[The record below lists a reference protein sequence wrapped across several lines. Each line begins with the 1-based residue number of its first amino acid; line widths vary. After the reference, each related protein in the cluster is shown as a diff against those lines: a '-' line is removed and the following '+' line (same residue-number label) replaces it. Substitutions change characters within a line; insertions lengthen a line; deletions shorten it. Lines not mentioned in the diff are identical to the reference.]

1 MTGPLPLS
9 GRQPRAVRSALEVL
23 EAIVVAGQGV
33 TAKEIS
39 ESVGLPQATTY
50 RILNLLVAEEYL
62 VRLPDLSGFALGRR
76 ASRLALPVPATPS
89 TAARAVVAHM
99 RRQTR
104 WAVHLAWLTSGRI
117 TPADVDP
124 DHPGP
129 DTDLL
134 ARYPYAF
141 ALGRLLLAEHADWRV
156 LVRDL
161 RALTARTVTS
171 ESELDTVLKAV
182 ARDGIARQCGE
193 VREDRGCIAL
203 PVRAPD
209 DGRLVAGLALA
220 GPAARVAEPN
230 TELIAVAREHADRLA
245 PLLA

>member
-1 MTGPLPLS
+1 MTGSLPLS

-23 EAIVVAGQGV
+23 ESVVVAGPGV

-99 RRQTR
+99 RTQTR
-104 WAVHLAWLTSGRI
+104 WAVHLAWLTSARI
-117 TPADVDP
+117 TLADVDP
-124 DHPGP
+124 DHAAP

-134 ARYPYAF
+134 ARHPYAF
-141 ALGRLLLAEHADWRV
+141 ALGRLLLAEQADWRI
-156 LVRDL
+156 LVRDPK
-161 RALTARTVTS
+161 ALTPHTVTS
-171 ESELDTVLKAV
+171 EPELDRILKAV
-182 ARDGIARQCGE
+182 ARDGVARQCGE
-193 VREDRGCIAL
+193 VRDDRGCLAL
-203 PVRAPD
+203 PVHAPD
-209 DGRLVAGLALA
+209 DARLVAGLALA

-230 TELIAVAREHADRLA
+230 TELITVAREHATRLA